1 MPWTHITRRSCKAP
15 AMLHVNQES
24 REEGLK
30 LYGRFNFDEHKN
42 PSGITYDA
50 GRYLYYNPMIDYIG
64 VKHIPS
70 FESTIGH
77 TKTRPTSFHRAC
89 PVRDLVYTQGSQYM
103 LRVMAGGRTN
113 YIFPMSRSSNFE
125 FAQIT
130 EKIETIVPMTYQG
143 MAASR
148 ALLAKYAGSHL
159 RVAHLIRKIRDTTKC
174 RMWIE
179 MPNNHSVLEKDMI
192 ELAMWGS
199 EEEVRKGKEAFDE
212 WMVCLMGSDPPH
224 SQC

>member
-50 GRYLYYNPMIDYIG
+50 GRYLYYNPMI
-64 VKHIPS
+64 
-70 FESTIGH
+70 
-77 TKTRPTSFHRAC
+77 
-89 PVRDLVYTQGSQYM
+89 
-103 LRVMAGGRTN
+103 
-113 YIFPMSRSSNFE
+113 
-125 FAQIT
+125 
-130 EKIETIVPMTYQG
+130 
-143 MAASR
+143 
-148 ALLAKYAGSHL
+148 
-159 RVAHLIRKIRDTTKC
+159 
-174 RMWIE
+174 
-179 MPNNHSVLEKDMI
+179 